1 MRAALAPSRR
11 TSGTTANTVASR
23 GRERNSF
30 LVSLMTRPQKA
41 AYVSAYLLW
50 LASLVYFWSWW
61 LDPAHNVGT
70 VRFLT
75 VSALVALTMAMPL
88 YTLTIFLRSRVPAP
102 GISLS
107 ATRRV
112 AMVVTKA
119 PSEPFSIIAET
130 LTAMCAQDLRHDT
143 WLADEDP
150 SEETL
155 AWCRAHSVFV
165 STRKGRDDYH
175 RPQWPRRT
183 RCKEGN
189 LAFFYDNYGY
199 DRYDFVAQLDA
210 DHVPSPS
217 YLRHM
222 LAPFCD
228 PRVGYVS
235 APSICDRNAANSW
248 SARSRLYAE
257 GILHGAL
264 QAGYNGG
271 WAPICFGSH
280 YAVRTAALK
289 DIGGLGPE
297 LAEDHSTTLM
307 MNARGWRG
315 AHAIDAIANGDG
327 PQTFADLATQ
337 EFQWSRSIM
346 TLLIKYTPDYIGKL
360 PLKLRFQFLFCQLWY
375 GLFCTTMALSFS
387 IPIVALL
394 FDMNFVGTDFPQF
407 FKHLLPS
414 TIILT
419 SINTLFRANGWWR
432 PTYAKVFSWEGVLFP
447 FARWPWALAGILAA
461 FRDWAT
467 GTFVDFRVTPKGAA
481 PTDVLPFRIIV
492 PYAALSIASAL
503 PAILVDNVTAGR
515 GFYFFAIFNA
525 IVYALI
531 LVVIIL
537 RHAYENSLSPN
548 VGLIRQSAFA
558 AVVSTISVVSL
569 SAHGLEGLD
578 TMAAGAEP
586 LKLTRLTYGP
596 SGAGLT
602 AVKAGKLRFEIW
614 WDSQAE
620 TLGNKGNLP

>member
-1 MRAALAPSRR
+1 MTFSPAPSRW
-11 TSGTTANTVASR
+11 TSGITADRILDRADK
-23 GRERNSF
+23 RNSF

-41 AYVSAYLLW
+41 AYVSTYLLW
-50 LASLVYFWSWW
+50 LASLCYFWSWW

-70 VRFLT
+70 IRFMT
-75 VSALVALTMAMPL
+75 VSMLVALTMAMPL
-88 YTLTIFLRSRVPAP
+88 YTLTIFLRSKVPAP
-102 GISLS
+102 GINVSPAS
-107 ATRRV
+107 RV

-119 PSEPFSIIAET
+119 PSEPFSVIAET
-130 LTAMCAQDLRHDT
+130 LTAMRRQDFMHDT

-155 AWCRAHSVFV
+155 AWCKANSVFV
-165 STRKGRDDYH
+165 STRKGRADYH

-189 LAFFYDNYGY
+189 LAFFYDNFGHSY
-199 DRYDFVAQLDA
+199 YDFVAQLDA

-222 LAPFCD
+222 LAPFSD
-228 PRVGYVS
+228 PQVGYVS
-235 APSICDRNAANSW
+235 APSICDKNASNSW

-307 MNARGWRG
+307 MNAKGWRG

-346 TLLIKYTPDYIGKL
+346 TLLIKYTPDYIGNL
-360 PLKLRFQFLFCQLWY
+360 PFKLRFQFLFCQLWY
-375 GLFCTTMALSFS
+375 GLFCATMVLSFS

-394 FDMNFVGTDFPQF
+394 FDTNFVETDFPQF

-414 TIILT
+414 TIILV

-432 PTYAKVFSWEGVLFP
+432 PANAKVFSWEGFLFP

-467 GTFVDFRVTPKGAA
+467 GTFVDFRVTPKGGGPA
-481 PTDVLPFRIIV
+481 DVLPFRIIA
-492 PYAALSIASAL
+492 PYAVLSIASAL
-503 PAILVDNVTAGR
+503 PAIFVDGATAGR
-515 GFYFFAIFNA
+515 GFYIFAIFNA

-531 LVVIIL
+531 LIVIIA
-537 RHAYENSLSPN
+537 RHAYENSIRPN
-548 VGLIRQSAFA
+548 VSLLRQIAFA
-558 AVVSTISVVSL
+558 AAVSTVSVTSL
-569 SAHGLEGLD
+569 TAHGLEGLD

-586 LKLTRLTYGP
+586 LKLTRITYGP

-602 AVKAGKLRFEIW
+602 AVRAGTLRFEIW
-614 WDSQAE
+614 WQNPATAGRIEGSQ
-620 TLGNKGNLP
+620 P